1 MEVNPINNQSSI
13 QDLSMILNHDDVL
26 HTGSSALMYQCTF
39 KVSEFLAIMQ
49 SKLEEQQLFSE
60 GLDCNILRPGQ
71 AWTQGKVR
79 VCLEFTPDATST
91 PGGTM
96 MVSQLPS
103 TQVIPPSAKP
113 EDLPPFLRRQRSR
126 TGMWS

>member
-1 MEVNPINNQSSI
+1 
-13 QDLSMILNHDDVL
+13 
-26 HTGSSALMYQCTF
+26 MYQCTF

-49 SKLEEQQLFSE
+49 SKLEEQQLFSS
-60 GLDCNILRPGQ
+60 GLDCHILRPGQ

-79 VCLEFTPDATST
+79 VCLEFTPDTTST
-91 PGGTM
+91 SGGAM
-96 MVSQLPS
+96 MVTQGPS
-103 TQVIPPSAKP
+103 PQVIPPSANP